1 MNEALPYRPEG
12 NRVKSRNVKI
22 IHNNQKYHVVVGYR
36 EEKNT
41 YTPRVVRIFPSF
53 KIGTDMEKVCQIFS
67 NYITLKLQVY
77 KDFTEALHRLV
88 NEEPKTTDGT
98 PCTVVGAIAIKL
110 LEEPTLWI
118 LMTYG
123 LS

>member
-1 MNEALPYRPEG
+1 MSNALPYRPES
-12 NRVKSRNVKI
+12 NRVPSRNVLI
-22 IHNNQKYHVVVGYR
+22 LFNNQKYHVIVGYR
-36 EEKNT
+36 EEETT
-41 YTPRVVRIFPSF
+41 YAPRVVRIFPSF

-88 NEEPKTTDGT
+88 NEEPKTSDGT
-98 PCTVVGAIAIKL
+98 PCTIVGAIATKL

-118 LMTYG
+118 LMLFG
-123 LS
+123 